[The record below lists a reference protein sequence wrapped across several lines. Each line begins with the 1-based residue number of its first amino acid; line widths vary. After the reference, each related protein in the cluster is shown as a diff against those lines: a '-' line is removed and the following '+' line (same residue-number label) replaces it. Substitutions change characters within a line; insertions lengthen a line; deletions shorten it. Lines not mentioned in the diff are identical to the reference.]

1 MLEFLYNIDLSIFHF
16 INSTMANPVFD
27 LIMPIITSVKFW
39 MPIYIVSLA
48 LLIWKGGTKGRILAL
63 VLIIGIVLSDQTNSN
78 LLKNL
83 FDRVRPCH
91 TVETARLLIGC
102 PGGLSFPSSH
112 AFNNFCA
119 ALIISMFYSD
129 KKWIFLSIA
138 GLIAFTRPYCGVH
151 YPSDILAGAMLG
163 SIMGYILAIS
173 AQKLAKKY
181 LKIDV
186 FESKSLQKQS
196 S

>member
-1 MLEFLYNIDLSIFHF
+1 MLDFLYNIDLSIFHF
-16 INSTMANPVFD
+16 INFTLANPVFD

-39 MPIYIVSLA
+39 MPIYIISLA
-48 LLIWKGGTKGRILAL
+48 LLMWKGGKKGRFLAL
-63 VLIIGIVLSDQTNSN
+63 VLIVGIVISDQTNSTF
-78 LLKNL
+78 LKSL

-119 ALIISMFYSD
+119 AMIISMFYSD

-138 GLIAFTRPYCGVH
+138 GVIAFTRPYCGVH
-151 YPSDILAGAMLG
+151 YPSDILAGAVLG
-163 SIMGYILAIS
+163 SILGYILAIS

-181 LKIDV
+181 FNYDV
-186 FESKSLQKQS
+186 KNANQPLPE
-196 S
+196 